1 MQPIVSGTT
10 TERIVRTSLLTLMV
24 CGFSALSFKDGYYSY
39 PRENVESV
47 IKSLGLDLPDP
58 PPPINPE
65 LTDQSARALTIQRRQ
80 RVEQVISQVGG
91 EPLTHG
97 ESVYFFGHGGFL
109 RLEVDSGRVVKHEWI
124 GGPKHDATSLL
135 FQKIMGYALAPLGLL
150 LLVQFVRVLTTK
162 AALSSDGLKVRGRPL
177 IPLDMIKGFQADR
190 FRKKGFLDVEYAVDG
205 KDGSIRLDEY
215 VIKETR
221 AIIEAICQ
229 ETKLDNPLPPPKDA
243 PEDTDTVDT
252 DERES

>member
-24 CGFSALSFKDGYYSY
+24 CGFSALSFKDGYHSY
-39 PRENVESV
+39 PLENVESV
-47 IKSLGLDLPDP
+47 VESLGIDLPDP

-65 LTDQSARALTIQRRQ
+65 LTQEKARGLTIQRRQ
-80 RVEQVISQVGG
+80 RIEQVISQIGG

-109 RLEVDSGRVVKHEWI
+109 RFQVDSGRVVRHEWTN
-124 GGPKHDATSLL
+124 GPKHDATSLL
-135 FQKIMGYALAPLGLL
+135 FQKGMGYGLAPLGLL
-150 LLVQFVRVLTTK
+150 FLVQFMRVLTTK
-162 AALSSDGLKVRGRPL
+162 ATLESDGLKLRGRPL
-177 IPLDMIKGFQADR
+177 IPLDAIKGFRADR

-205 KDGSIRLDEY
+205 KDGSVRLDEY
-215 VIKETR
+215 VIKKTR

-229 ETKLDNPLPPPKDA
+229 ETKLDNPLPPPDGA
-243 PEDTDTVDT
+243 AEDTDSIDT